1 MKFRCEREI
10 LAEALTT
17 AGRAAT
23 NRSGTLPVLSGVRMD
38 VSDGQLTVTGTD
50 LELTIRLSVPVHSD
64 RDGSA
69 VVPARLVGDIVKALP
84 AGAVEVAV
92 TDDEMSISAGRSQF
106 SVRPLSLSDYPAQV
120 ETDAAPVTLSSQQV
134 GEALRQVVRAA
145 STDDARAVLTGVLVA
160 SEDDGLKMV
169 ATDSYRLAVRDLP
182 QSSML
187 AAGQKVLVPGRALA
201 ELQRVLSSD
210 AELSVRLGAREAV
223 FEVGGTR
230 LTTRLIEGEY
240 PNYRNLLP
248 SSYPNQLTVGREAL
262 MEALR
267 RVKILAQDS
276 TPVRLALGGDTLRL
290 TAITQD
296 VGNAHEE
303 IDATY
308 AGTEM
313 TVAFNPDYLTAGVEA
328 VEGDEVT
335 LSTLDPMKPA
345 VLRGVGHDEYLYL
358 LMPVRVPESGRLRT
372 GTRGRGPDSV
382 WRSRWSLRGTRCRST
397 QPGTLGM

>member
-1 MKFRCEREI
+1 VKFRCEREI
-10 LAEALTT
+10 LADALTT

-23 NRSGTLPVLSGVRMD
+23 SRTGTLPVLSGVRLD
-38 VSDGQLTVTGTD
+38 VDAETLTVTGTD

-64 RDGSA
+64 RPGSA

-84 AGAVEVAV
+84 AGAVEVSL
-92 TDDEMSISAGRSQF
+92 TEDEMAISAGRSQF

-120 ETDAAPVTLSSQQV
+120 ETDAEPVTLQSSQV
-134 GEALRQVVRAA
+134 ADALRQVVRAA
-145 STDDARAVLTGVLVA
+145 STDDARAVLTGVLIA
-160 SEDDGLKMV
+160 AEDDGLKMV
-169 ATDSYRLAVRDLP
+169 ATDSYRLAVRELP

-201 ELQRVLSSD
+201 ELQRILSGD
-210 AELSVRLGAREAV
+210 AELTVRLGAREAV
-223 FEVGGTR
+223 FEVGETR

-248 SSYPNQLTVGREAL
+248 SSYPNILTVGRDAL
-262 MEALR
+262 LEALR

-276 TPVRLALGGDTLRL
+276 TPVRLTLGGDTLQL

-303 IDATY
+303 IDASY
-308 AGTEM
+308 DGAEM
-313 TVAFNPDYLTAGVEA
+313 TVAFNPDYLVAGIDA
-328 VEGDEVT
+328 VEGDEVRLAT
-335 LSTLDPMKPA
+335 MDPMKPA

-358 LMPVRVPESGRLRT
+358 LMPVRVP
-372 GTRGRGPDSV
+372 
-382 WRSRWSLRGTRCRST
+382 
-397 QPGTLGM
+397 

>member
-1 MKFRCEREI
+1 
-10 LAEALTT
+10 
-17 AGRAAT
+17 
-23 NRSGTLPVLSGVRMD
+23 
-38 VSDGQLTVTGTD
+38 
-50 LELTIRLSVPVHSD
+50 
-64 RDGSA
+64 
-69 VVPARLVGDIVKALP
+69 
-84 AGAVEVAV
+84 
-92 TDDEMSISAGRSQF
+92 
-106 SVRPLSLSDYPAQV
+106 
-120 ETDAAPVTLSSQQV
+120 
-134 GEALRQVVRAA
+134 
-145 STDDARAVLTGVLVA
+145 
-160 SEDDGLKMV
+160 MV

-187 AAGQKVLVPGRALA
+187 AIGQKVLVPGRALA
-201 ELQRVLSSD
+201 ELQRVLTAD
-210 AELSVRLGAREAV
+210 AELSVRLGQREAV

-230 LTTRLIEGEY
+230 LSTRLIEGEY

-248 SSYPNQLTVGREAL
+248 SSYPNRLTVGREAL
-262 MEALR
+262 LEALR

-303 IDATY
+303 VDATY
-308 AGTEM
+308 EGTEM

-358 LMPVRVPESGRLRT
+358 LMPVRVP
-372 GTRGRGPDSV
+372 
-382 WRSRWSLRGTRCRST
+382 
-397 QPGTLGM
+397 

>member
-1 MKFRCEREI
+1 VKFRCEREI

-23 NRSGTLPVLSGVRMD
+23 NRSGTLPVLSGVRLD
-38 VSDGQLTVTGTD
+38 VKDGRLTVTGTD
-50 LELTIRLSVPVHSD
+50 LELTIRLSVPVHAD
-64 RDGSA
+64 REGSA

-84 AGAVEVAV
+84 AGAVEVSV
-92 TDDEMSISAGRSQF
+92 TDEEMSISAGRSQF

-120 ETDAAPVTLSSQQV
+120 ETDAEPVTLSSQEV

-145 STDDARAVLTGVLVA
+145 STDDARAVLTGVLMA
-160 SEDDGLKMV
+160 SDDEGLKMV

-210 AELSVRLGAREAV
+210 GELSVRLGAREAV

-230 LTTRLIEGEY
+230 LSTRLIEGEY

-248 SSYPNQLTVGREAL
+248 SSYPNRLTVGREAL
-262 MEALR
+262 LEALR

-303 IDATY
+303 IDASY
-308 AGTEM
+308 EGTEM
-313 TVAFNPDYLTAGVEA
+313 TVAFNPDYLAAGVEA

-345 VLRGVGHDEYLYL
+345 VLRGIGHDEYLYL
-358 LMPVRVPESGRLRT
+358 LMPVRVP
-372 GTRGRGPDSV
+372 
-382 WRSRWSLRGTRCRST
+382 
-397 QPGTLGM
+397 

>member
-1 MKFRCEREI
+1 VKFRCEREI
-10 LAEALTT
+10 LADALTT

-23 NRSGTLPVLSGVRMD
+23 SRTGTLPVLSGVRLD
-38 VSDGQLTVTGTD
+38 VDAESLTVTGTD

-64 RDGSA
+64 QPGSA

-84 AGAVEVAV
+84 PGAVEVGLG
-92 TDDEMSISAGRSQF
+92 DDEMSISAGRSQF

-120 ETDAAPVTLSSQQV
+120 ETDAEPVTLQSSEV
-134 GEALRQVVRAA
+134 ADALRQVVRAA
-145 STDDARAVLTGVLVA
+145 STDDARAVLTGVLIA
-160 SEDDGLKMV
+160 AEDDGLKMV

-201 ELQRVLSSD
+201 ELQRIL
-210 AELSVRLGAREAV
+210 AGNEELTVRLGAREAV
-223 FEVGGTR
+223 FESGETR

-248 SSYPNQLTVGREAL
+248 SSYPNLLTVGREAVL
-262 MEALR
+262 EALR

-276 TPVRLALGGDTLRL
+276 TPVRLTLGADSLQL

-303 IDATY
+303 IDANY
-308 AGTEM
+308 EGAEM
-313 TVAFNPDYLTAGVEA
+313 TVAFNPDYLAAGIDA

-335 LSTLDPMKPA
+335 LATMDPMKPA
-345 VLRGVGHDEYLYL
+345 VLRGVGHDDYLYL
-358 LMPVRVPESGRLRT
+358 LMPVRVP
-372 GTRGRGPDSV
+372 
-382 WRSRWSLRGTRCRST
+382 
-397 QPGTLGM
+397 

>member
-1 MKFRCEREI
+1 VKFRCEREI
-10 LAEALTT
+10 LADALTT

-23 NRSGTLPVLSGVRMD
+23 NRSGTLPVLSGVRLD
-38 VSDGQLTVTGTD
+38 VADGRLTVTGTD
-50 LELTIRLSVPVHSD
+50 LELTIRLSVPVHVD
-64 RDGSA
+64 REGSA

-84 AGAVEVAV
+84 AGAVDVTV

-120 ETDAAPVTLSSQQV
+120 ETDAGPVTLSSQQV
-134 GEALRQVVRAA
+134 GDALRQVVRAA
-145 STDDARAVLTGVLVA
+145 STDDARAVLTGVLMA
-160 SEDDGLKMV
+160 SEDEGLKMV

-182 QSSML
+182 QSSLL

-201 ELQRVLSSD
+201 ELQRVLTAD
-210 AELSVRLGAREAV
+210 AELTVRLGAREAV

-230 LTTRLIEGEY
+230 LSTRLIEGEY

-248 SSYPNQLTVGREAL
+248 SSYPNRLTVGREAL
-262 MEALR
+262 LEALR

-303 IDATY
+303 VDATY
-308 AGTEM
+308 EGTEM

-358 LMPVRVPESGRLRT
+358 LMPVRVP
-372 GTRGRGPDSV
+372 
-382 WRSRWSLRGTRCRST
+382 
-397 QPGTLGM
+397 

>member
-10 LAEALTT
+10 LADALTT

-23 NRSGTLPVLSGVRMD
+23 SRSGTLPVLSGLRLD

-64 RDGSA
+64 QDGSA
-69 VVPARLVGDIVKALP
+69 VVPARLVADIVRSLP
-84 AGAVEVAV
+84 AGAVDISIG
-92 TDDEMSISAGRSQF
+92 DDDMSISAGRSQF

-120 ETDAAPVTLSSQQV
+120 EPTADPVTLTSSQV
-134 GEALRQVVRAA
+134 GDALRQVVRAA
-145 STDDARAVLTGVLVA
+145 STDDARPVLTGVLIA
-160 SEDDGLKMV
+160 SEESGLKMV

-182 QSSML
+182 QSSIL
-187 AAGQKVLVPGRALA
+187 AAGQKVLVPGRALV
-201 ELQRVLSSD
+201 ELQRVLSAD

-223 FEVGGTR
+223 FEAGGTR

-248 SSYPNQLTVGREAL
+248 SSYPNQLTVGRDAL
-262 MEALR
+262 LEALR

-276 TPVRLALGGDTLRL
+276 TPVRLGLGADTLQL

-303 IDATY
+303 IDASYT
-308 AGTEM
+308 GTEM
-313 TVAFNPDYLTAGVEA
+313 TVAFNPDYLASGVDA

-345 VLRGVGHDEYLYL
+345 VLRGVGHDDYLYL
-358 LMPVRVPESGRLRT
+358 LMPVRVP
-372 GTRGRGPDSV
+372 
-382 WRSRWSLRGTRCRST
+382 
-397 QPGTLGM
+397 

>member
-1 MKFRCEREI
+1 
-10 LAEALTT
+10 LADALTT

-23 NRSGTLPVLSGVRMD
+23 SRSGTLPVLSGLRLD

-64 RDGSA
+64 QDGSA
-69 VVPARLVGDIVKALP
+69 VVPARLVADIVRSLP
-84 AGAVEVAV
+84 AGAVDISIG
-92 TDDEMSISAGRSQF
+92 DDDMSISAGRSQF

-120 ETDAAPVTLSSQQV
+120 EPTADPVTLTSSQV
-134 GEALRQVVRAA
+134 GDALRQVVRAA
-145 STDDARAVLTGVLVA
+145 STDDARPVLTGVLIA
-160 SEDDGLKMV
+160 SEESGLKMV

-182 QSSML
+182 QSSIL
-187 AAGQKVLVPGRALA
+187 AAGQKVLVPGRALV
-201 ELQRVLSSD
+201 ELQRVLSAD

-223 FEVGGTR
+223 FEAGGTR

-248 SSYPNQLTVGREAL
+248 SSYPNQLTVGRDAL
-262 MEALR
+262 LEALR

-276 TPVRLALGGDTLRL
+276 TPVRLGLGADTLQL

-303 IDATY
+303 IDASY
-308 AGTEM
+308 SGTEM
-313 TVAFNPDYLTAGVEA
+313 TVAFNPDYLASGVDA

-345 VLRGVGHDEYLYL
+345 VLRGVGHDDYLYL
-358 LMPVRVPESGRLRT
+358 LMPVRVP
-372 GTRGRGPDSV
+372 
-382 WRSRWSLRGTRCRST
+382 
-397 QPGTLGM
+397 

>member
-10 LAEALTT
+10 LADALTT

-23 NRSGTLPVLSGVRMD
+23 SRSGTLPVLSGLRLD

-64 RDGSA
+64 KDGSA
-69 VVPARLVGDIVKALP
+69 VVPARLVADIVRSLP
-84 AGAVEVAV
+84 AGAVDISIG
-92 TDDEMSISAGRSQF
+92 DDDMSISAGRSQF

-120 ETDAAPVTLSSQQV
+120 EPTADPVTLTSSQV
-134 GEALRQVVRAA
+134 GDALRQVVRAA
-145 STDDARAVLTGVLVA
+145 STDDARPVLTGVLIA
-160 SEDDGLKMV
+160 SEESGLKMV

-182 QSSML
+182 QSSIL
-187 AAGQKVLVPGRALA
+187 AAGQKVLVPGRALV
-201 ELQRVLSSD
+201 ELQRVLSAD

-223 FEVGGTR
+223 FEAGGTR

-248 SSYPNQLTVGREAL
+248 SSYPNQLTVGRDAL
-262 MEALR
+262 LEALR

-276 TPVRLALGGDTLRL
+276 TPVRLGLGADTLQL

-303 IDATY
+303 IDASYT
-308 AGTEM
+308 GTEM
-313 TVAFNPDYLTAGVEA
+313 TVAFNPDYLASGVDA

-345 VLRGVGHDEYLYL
+345 VLRGVGHDDYLYL
-358 LMPVRVPESGRLRT
+358 LMPVRVP
-372 GTRGRGPDSV
+372 
-382 WRSRWSLRGTRCRST
+382 
-397 QPGTLGM
+397 